1 MEKKAA
7 KVIEGE
13 KLDLLI
19 GSMPLKDEEKD
30 AVKAN
35 VLKLL
40 QDQYGMEEEDFISAE
55 LEIVP
60 QVRQENSV

>member
-1 MEKKAA
+1 M
-7 KVIEGE
+7 
-13 KLDLLI
+13 
-19 GSMPLKDEEKD
+19 KDEEKD

-40 QDQYGMEEEDFISAE
+40 QDQYGMEEEDFIAAE

-60 QVRQENSV
+60 GRCGKRTRCRQKHDHVLWTR